1 MQLIKHAEYR
11 TVDYFGEELEI
22 PAHHCY
28 VATNEDGFVFSFY
41 DRPECQ
47 DGEWEYYDADDVHC
61 MQYIALFDLQDL
73 DAKNTLVEYLEIKMS
88 II

>member
-47 DGEWEYYDADDVHC
+47 DGE
-61 MQYIALFDLQDL
+61 
-73 DAKNTLVEYLEIKMS
+73 
-88 II
+88 

>member
-28 VATNEDGFVFSFY
+28 VATNEDGFVFSFMTV
-41 DRPECQ
+41 RNAKMVN
-47 DGEWEYYDADDVHC
+47 G
-61 MQYIALFDLQDL
+61 YIMTPMTFTAL
-73 DAKNTLVEYLEIKMS
+73 S
-88 II
+88 ILRYSTCKI